1 MCMYIYVC
9 VCVCMY
15 VCVYMYI
22 YLIVNNYNSI
32 VCGLE
37 CLYNLFI
44 GIF

>member
-1 MCMYIYVC
+1 MCVYVC
-9 VCVCMY
+9 VCVY
-15 VCVYMYI
+15 VYIYI

-44 GIF
+44 GIL

>member
-1 MCMYIYVC
+1 MYIYI
-9 VCVCMY
+9 
-15 VCVYMYI
+15 YMCIYIYI

-44 GIF
+44 GIL